1 MSKLKPTNLK
11 RLSLPELRARYSL
24 AETDADEKA
33 RIVVELKQR
42 QKMAKKQ
49 KGSGKKPTASASKI
63 YQTKVHGPALRG
75 GRMS

>member
-1 MSKLKPTNLK
+1 MSELKRTNLK

-24 AETDADEKA
+24 PDTGADEKA
-33 RIVVELKQR
+33 RIVIELKQR
-42 QKMAKKQ
+42 QKVAKKK
-49 KGSGKKPTASASKI
+49 KGSGKKPAAKISRI

>member
-1 MSKLKPTNLK
+1 MSKLEPANLK
-11 RLSLPELRARYSL
+11 SLSVPELRARYAL
-24 AETDADEKA
+24 AKTDADEKA

-42 QKMAKKQ
+42 QKMAKKK
-49 KGSGKKPTASASKI
+49 KGSGNKPTASVSKI